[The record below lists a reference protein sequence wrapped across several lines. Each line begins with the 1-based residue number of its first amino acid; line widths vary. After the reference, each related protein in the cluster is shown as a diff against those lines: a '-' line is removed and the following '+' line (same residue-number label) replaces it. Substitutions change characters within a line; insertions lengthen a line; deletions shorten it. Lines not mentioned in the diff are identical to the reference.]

1 MKNYIYSTILTFIL
15 LLIWEIG
22 ARLVNTSFILPAPT
36 EVGMKL
42 WELREVLFLHHL
54 PITFSVIVIG
64 LAISLV
70 LGISLAISMSMS
82 KVLEQTFYPLLIT
95 SQTIPIIALAPIFV
109 LWFGY
114 SIWSKIIVTIIITF
128 FPITVSTFDGFR
140 STNKDLKELF
150 QSIGASRRQLFFKLE
165 IPSALPSFFSGLK
178 VAVPMSVIGAAIG
191 EWLGAQAGL
200 GYFSRRMMTQFDG
213 AGVFAP
219 IVLLSFIGILL
230 FIISFVLLL
239 LSACGEDNSEAK
251 NERSV
256 ASDDLKKVSI
266 MLDWYPNA
274 VHSYL
279 YVAEEKGYF
288 AEEGLDG

>member
-1 MKNYIYSTILTFIL
+1 MKNYIYSTILTFFL
-15 LLIWEIG
+15 LLIWEMG

-54 PITFSVIVIG
+54 PITFSVIAIG

-70 LGISLAISMSMS
+70 LGISLAISMNMS
-82 KVLEQTFYPLLIT
+82 KTLEKTFYPLLIT

-114 SIWSKIIVTIIITF
+114 SIWSKIVVTIIITF

-165 IPSALPSFFSGLK
+165 VPSALPSFFSGLK

-219 IVLLSFIGILL
+219 IILLSFIGILL
-230 FIISFVLLL
+230 FIVVVLLEKYL
-239 LSACGEDNSEAK
+239 LNW
-251 NERSV
+251 RRT
-256 ASDDLKKVSI
+256 
-266 MLDWYPNA
+266 
-274 VHSYL
+274 
-279 YVAEEKGYF
+279 
-288 AEEGLDG
+288 